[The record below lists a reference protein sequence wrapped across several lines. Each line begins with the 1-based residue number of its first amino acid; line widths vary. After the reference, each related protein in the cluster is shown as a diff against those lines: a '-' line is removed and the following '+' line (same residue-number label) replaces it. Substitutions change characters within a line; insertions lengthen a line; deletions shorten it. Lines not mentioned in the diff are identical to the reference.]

1 MEQEKRRNLT
11 SELQSVACGTYPE
24 IFQRFNALAEQYGNM
39 PAGALASAFSRVS
52 MSQSARVNPYIQN
65 RRVQA
70 ISSLPED
77 YTKNTVA
84 EMLTAPLGN
93 EQGLRQVEHG
103 LEFTAYPLF
112 HTRKMYQD
120 LLTYH
125 SYIAPEFTDK
135 DTAKNDEFWRE
146 WKLLEKLRRKLD
158 VKTTAHK
165 LAGQAVQE
173 GKVFYYPRVSVDKPH
188 NKVNYAFIQQL
199 PSDWIKI
206 VGFNSVSKYTV
217 AFNMM
222 YFLKPG
228 CEPAQFGELFKP
240 YWGIFTQVAAKPPKG
255 AGTRYVYAAKNT
267 INMNRFTEL
276 KTAAEQGG
284 GVLPGDPDVYYQNG
298 KWCYWVTLPVDAVY
312 PFEIDDAQTA
322 VVSPL
327 TGLFLSFIQIA
338 QYEQIQLELV
348 QNPLISLLTGEIE
361 YDDNSTRQQSDSYK
375 LSNAVWELFR
385 TRFYD
390 ELAENNTSGI
400 GWYAAP
406 LKNMELHQLAEAPS
420 ATKISSAGYGY
431 TMAKA
436 GLSALIPT
444 SDEPRAGVA
453 NISLQIESKFAEQIY
468 RCYERMMQGIMDGLN
483 LKYSWRFECFGDIAT
498 DNDLKESLRKDMT
511 LGILPATL
519 KYLAMN
525 NMSLLDDMSISRA
538 MLESGIMNLR
548 KPLSSTFTEAKNGG
562 NGNQTP
568 ETKRATNP
576 GGRPKSEGNPATEG
590 QEASEDAGG

>member
-1 MEQEKRRNLT
+1 MDETKNLT
-11 SELQSVACGTYPE
+11 TELRGLSNATYPE
-24 IFQRFNALAEQYGNM
+24 IFKRFQALSEKYGDM

-52 MSQSARVNPYIQN
+52 ASAANRNNPYIQN

-70 ISSLPED
+70 VSSLPKD
-77 YTKNTVA
+77 YSKNRVA
-84 EMLTAPLGN
+84 EMLTNPMGN
-93 EQGLRQVEHG
+93 EQSLRQVEHG

-158 VKTTAHK
+158 PKTTAHK

-188 NKVNYAFIQQL
+188 NKVNYAFMQQL
-199 PSDWIKI
+199 PSDWVKI

-222 YFLKPG
+222 YFMQPG
-228 CEPAQFGELFKP
+228 TDPLQFGDLFKP
-240 YWGIFTQVAAKPPKG
+240 YWDVFSRVTERGAPKG
-255 AGTRYVYAAKNT
+255 TGTRFVYAAKNRVD
-267 INMNRFTEL
+267 MGL
-276 KTAAEQGG
+276 LAEIRRGG
-284 GVLPGDPDVYYQNG
+284 GFGEDETPDVYFQNG
-298 KWCYWVTLPVDAVY
+298 QYFYWVTLPVDSVY
-312 PFEIDDAQTA
+312 TFEIDDAQTA

-327 TGLFLSFIQIA
+327 TGLFLSLIQIA

-361 YDDNSTRQQSDSYK
+361 YRDDDTRQSADAYK
-375 LSNAVWELFR
+375 LSNAGWELFR

-390 ELAENNTSGI
+390 ELAANNTNGI

-406 LKNMELHQLAEAPS
+406 LKNMELHQLSEAPG
-420 ATKISSAGYGY
+420 ATKISTAGYGY

-453 NISLQIESKFAEQIY
+453 NISLQIESRFAEQIY
-468 RCYERMMQGIMDGLN
+468 RCYERMMRGIMDGLN
-483 LKYSWRFECFGDIAT
+483 LKFSWRFALFGNIAEDEKT
-498 DNDLKESLRKDMT
+498 FENARQGMT
-511 LGILPATL
+511 LGILPQTMIYMAML
-519 KYLAMN
+519 DMSVIDDLAM
-525 NMSLLDDMSISRA
+525 SSA
-538 MLESGIMNLR
+538 VKESGIMDMRL
-548 KPLSSTFTEAKNGG
+548 PLVTSYNAKQGESG
-562 NGNQTP
+562 LPPQ
-568 ETKRATNP
+568 AAHDMNP
-576 GGRPKSEGNPATEG
+576 GGRPASEGAPGTEG

>member
-1 MEQEKRRNLT
+1 MDETKNLT
-11 SELQSVACGTYPE
+11 TELRGLSNATYPE
-24 IFQRFNALAEQYGNM
+24 IFKRFQALSEKYGDM

-52 MSQSARVNPYIQN
+52 ASAANRNNPYIQN

-70 ISSLPED
+70 VSSLPKD
-77 YTKNTVA
+77 YSKNRVA
-84 EMLTAPLGN
+84 EMLTNPMGN
-93 EQGLRQVEHG
+93 EQSLRQVEHG

-146 WKLLEKLRRKLD
+146 WKLLEKLRRKLNP
-158 VKTTAHK
+158 KTTAHQ

-173 GKVFYYPRVSVDKPH
+173 GKIFYYPRVSVDKPH
-188 NKVNYAFIQQL
+188 NKVNYAFMQQL
-199 PSDWIKI
+199 PSDWVKI

-222 YFLKPG
+222 YFMQPG
-228 CEPAQFGELFKP
+228 TDPLQFGDLFKP
-240 YWGIFTQVAAKPPKG
+240 YWDVFSRVTERGAPKG
-255 AGTRYVYAAKNT
+255 TGTRFVYATKNRVD
-267 INMNRFTEL
+267 MGL
-276 KTAAEQGG
+276 LAEIQR
-284 GVLPGDPDVYYQNG
+284 GDGFGEDETPDVYFQNG
-298 KWCYWVTLPVDAVY
+298 QYFYWVTLPVDSVY
-312 PFEIDDAQTA
+312 TFEIDDAQTA

-327 TGLFLSFIQIA
+327 TGLFLSLIQIA

-361 YDDNSTRQQSDSYK
+361 YRDDDTRQSADAYK
-375 LSNAVWELFR
+375 LSNAGWELFR

-390 ELAENNTSGI
+390 ELAANNTNGI

-406 LKNMELHQLAEAPS
+406 LKNMELHQLSEAPG
-420 ATKISSAGYGY
+420 ATKISTAGYGY

-453 NISLQIESKFAEQIY
+453 NISLQIESRFAEQIY
-468 RCYERMMQGIMDGLN
+468 RCYERMMRGIMDGMN
-483 LKYSWRFECFGDIAT
+483 LKHSWRFSMFGNLAEDEKTFENA
-498 DNDLKESLRKDMT
+498 RQGMT
-511 LGILPATL
+511 LGILPQTMIYMAML
-519 KYLAMN
+519 DMSVIDDLAM
-525 NMSLLDDMSISRA
+525 SSAIK
-538 MLESGIMNLR
+538 ESGIMDMRL
-548 KPLSSTFTEAKNGG
+548 PLVTSYNAKQSESGLPP
-562 NGNQTP
+562 QT
-568 ETKRATNP
+568 AHDMNP
-576 GGRPKSEGNPATEG
+576 GGRPAADKKPGTEG
-590 QEASEDAGG
+590 QEASQDAGN

>member
-1 MEQEKRRNLT
+1 MDETKNLT
-11 SELQSVACGTYPE
+11 TELRGLSNATYPE
-24 IFQRFNALAEQYGNM
+24 IFKRFQVLSEKYGDM

-52 MSQSARVNPYIQN
+52 ASAANRNNPYIQN

-70 ISSLPED
+70 VSSLPKD
-77 YTKNTVA
+77 YSKNRVA
-84 EMLTAPLGN
+84 EMLTNPMGN
-93 EQGLRQVEHG
+93 EQSLRQVEHG

-135 DTAKNDEFWRE
+135 DTAKSDEFWRE

-158 VKTTAHK
+158 PKTTAHQ

-188 NKVNYAFIQQL
+188 NKVNYAFMQQL
-199 PSDWIKI
+199 PSDWVKI

-222 YFLKPG
+222 YFMQPG
-228 CEPAQFGELFKP
+228 TDPLQFGDLFKP
-240 YWGIFTQVAAKPPKG
+240 YWDVFSRVTERGAPKG
-255 AGTRYVYAAKNT
+255 TGTRFVYAAKNRVD
-267 INMNRFTEL
+267 MGL
-276 KTAAEQGG
+276 LAEIQR
-284 GVLPGDPDVYYQNG
+284 GDGFGEDETPDVYFQNG
-298 KWCYWVTLPVDAVY
+298 QYFYWVTLPVDSVY
-312 PFEIDDAQTA
+312 TFEIDDAQTA

-327 TGLFLSFIQIA
+327 TGLFLSLIQIA

-361 YDDNSTRQQSDSYK
+361 YRDDDTRQSADAYK
-375 LSNAVWELFR
+375 LSNAGWELFR

-390 ELAENNTSGI
+390 ELAANNTNGI

-406 LKNMELHQLAEAPS
+406 LKNMELHQLSEAPG
-420 ATKISSAGYGY
+420 ATKISTAGYGY

-453 NISLQIESKFAEQIY
+453 NISLQIESRFAEQIY
-468 RCYERMMQGIMDGLN
+468 RCYERMMRGIMDGMN
-483 LKYSWRFECFGDIAT
+483 LKHSWRFSMFGNLAEDEKTFENA
-498 DNDLKESLRKDMT
+498 RQGMT
-511 LGILPATL
+511 LGILPQTMIYMAML
-519 KYLAMN
+519 DMSVIDDLAM
-525 NMSLLDDMSISRA
+525 SFAIK
-538 MLESGIMNLR
+538 ESGIMDMRL
-548 KPLSSTFTEAKNGG
+548 PLVTSYNAK
-562 NGNQTP
+562 QSESELP
-568 ETKRATNP
+568 PQAAHDMNP
-576 GGRPKSEGNPATEG
+576 GGRPAADKKPGTEG
-590 QEASEDAGG
+590 QEASQDAGD

>member
-1 MEQEKRRNLT
+1 MKEIRDLT
-11 SELQSVACGTYPE
+11 TELRSLSGAAYPE
-24 IFQRFNALAEQYGNM
+24 IFKRFRELSDRYGDM
-39 PAGALASAFSRVS
+39 PAGALAGAFSRVS
-52 MSQSARVNPYIQN
+52 ASQMNRNNPYIQN

-70 ISSLPED
+70 IASLPKD
-77 YTKNTVA
+77 YTKNQVA
-84 EMLTAPLGN
+84 EMLTAPMGN

-125 SYIAPEFTDK
+125 SYIAPEFTEK
-135 DTAKNDEFWRE
+135 DTAKSDEFWRE
-146 WKLLEKLRRKLD
+146 WKLLEKLRRKMD
-158 VKTTAHK
+158 PRSTAHK

-188 NKVNYAFIQQL
+188 NKVNYAFMQQL
-199 PSDWIKI
+199 PSDWVKI

-222 YFLKPG
+222 YFTQPG
-228 CEPAQFGELFKP
+228 TDPAQFGDLFQP
-240 YWGIFTQVAAKPPKG
+240 YWEVFSMVTERAPKG
-255 AGTRYVYAAKNT
+255 TGTKFVYASRSRVDMAALAK
-267 INMNRFTEL
+267 IGQR
-276 KTAAEQGG
+276 GG
-284 GVLPGDPDVYYQNG
+284 FADGEGPDVYYQNG
-298 KWCYWVTLPVDAVY
+298 QWFYWVTLPIDKIY

-361 YDDNSTRQQSDSYK
+361 YDDNDTRGQSDRYK
-375 LSNAVWELFR
+375 LSDAGWMLFR

-406 LKNMELHQLAEAPS
+406 LRNMELHQLAEAPS

-453 NISLQIESKFAEQIY
+453 NISLQIESRFAEQIY
-468 RCYERMMQGIMDGLN
+468 RCYERMMQGVMDGLN
-483 LKYSWRFECFGDIAT
+483 LKYGWRFECFGDIAT
-498 DNDLKESLRKDMT
+498 DNDLRESLRKDMT
-511 LGILPATL
+511 LGILSATV

-525 NMSLLDDMSISRA
+525 NMSLLDDEAISRA
-538 MLESGIMNLR
+538 MLESGIMDLR
-548 KPLSSTFTEAKNGG
+548 KPLSSTYTEAKNGG
-562 NGNQTP
+562 DGNSGQTP
-568 ETKRATNP
+568 EAKRATDP
-576 GGRPKSEGNPATEG
+576 GGRPASEGTPGTDG
-590 QEASEDAGG
+590 QEGSEDAGG

>member
-1 MEQEKRRNLT
+1 MDETKNLT
-11 SELQSVACGTYPE
+11 TELRGLSNATYPE
-24 IFQRFNALAEQYGNM
+24 IFKRFQALSEKYGNM

-52 MSQSARVNPYIQN
+52 ASAANRNNPYIQN

-70 ISSLPED
+70 VSSLPKD
-77 YTKNTVA
+77 YSKNRVA
-84 EMLTAPLGN
+84 EMLTNPMGN
-93 EQGLRQVEHG
+93 EQSLRQVEHG

-135 DTAKNDEFWRE
+135 DTAKSNEFWRE

-158 VKTTAHK
+158 PKTTAHQ

-188 NKVNYAFIQQL
+188 NKVNYAFMQQL
-199 PSDWIKI
+199 PSDWVKI

-222 YFLKPG
+222 YFMQPG
-228 CEPAQFGELFKP
+228 TDPLQFGDLFKP
-240 YWGIFTQVAAKPPKG
+240 YWDVFSRVTERGAPKG
-255 AGTRYVYAAKNT
+255 TGTRFVYAAKNRVD
-267 INMNRFTEL
+267 MGL
-276 KTAAEQGG
+276 LAEIQR
-284 GVLPGDPDVYYQNG
+284 GDGFGEDETPDVYFQNG
-298 KWCYWVTLPVDAVY
+298 QYFYWVTLPVDSVY
-312 PFEIDDAQTA
+312 TFEIDDAQTA

-327 TGLFLSFIQIA
+327 TGLFLSLIQIA

-361 YDDNSTRQQSDSYK
+361 YRDDDTRQSADAYK
-375 LSNAVWELFR
+375 LSNAGWELFR

-390 ELAENNTSGI
+390 ELAANNTNGI

-406 LKNMELHQLAEAPS
+406 LKNMELHQLSEAPG
-420 ATKISSAGYGY
+420 ATKISTAGYGY

-453 NISLQIESKFAEQIY
+453 NISLQIESRFAEQIY

-483 LKYSWRFECFGDIAT
+483 LKHSWRFSMFGNLAEDEKTFENA
-498 DNDLKESLRKDMT
+498 RQGMT
-511 LGILPATL
+511 LGILPQTMIYMAML
-519 KYLAMN
+519 DMSVIDDLAM
-525 NMSLLDDMSISRA
+525 SSAIK
-538 MLESGIMNLR
+538 ESGIMDMRL
-548 KPLSSTFTEAKNGG
+548 PLVTSYNAKQSESGLPP
-562 NGNQTP
+562 Q
-568 ETKRATNP
+568 AAHDMNP
-576 GGRPKSEGNPATEG
+576 GGRPASEGAPGTEG

>member
-1 MEQEKRRNLT
+1 MDETKNLT
-11 SELQSVACGTYPE
+11 TELRGLSNATYPE
-24 IFQRFNALAEQYGNM
+24 IFKRFQALSEKYGDM

-52 MSQSARVNPYIQN
+52 ASAANRNNPYIQN

-70 ISSLPED
+70 VSSLPKD
-77 YTKNTVA
+77 YSKNRVA
-84 EMLTAPLGN
+84 EMLTNPMGN
-93 EQGLRQVEHG
+93 EQSLRQVEHG

-158 VKTTAHK
+158 PKTTAHQ

-188 NKVNYAFIQQL
+188 NKVNYAFMQQL
-199 PSDWIKI
+199 PSDWVKI

-222 YFLKPG
+222 YFMQPG
-228 CEPAQFGELFKP
+228 TDPLQFGELFKP
-240 YWGIFTQVAAKPPKG
+240 YWDVFSRVTERGAPKG
-255 AGTRYVYAAKNT
+255 TGTRFVYAAKNRVDMGLLAE
-267 INMNRFTEL
+267 IQRGDGFGED
-276 KTAAEQGG
+276 KT
-284 GVLPGDPDVYYQNG
+284 PDVYFQNG
-298 KWCYWVTLPVDAVY
+298 QYFYWVTLPVDSVY

-327 TGLFLSFIQIA
+327 TGLFLSLIQIA

-361 YDDNSTRQQSDSYK
+361 YRDDDTRQSADAYK
-375 LSNAVWELFR
+375 LSNAGWELFR

-390 ELAENNTSGI
+390 ELAANNTNGI

-406 LKNMELHQLAEAPS
+406 LKNMELHQLSEAPG
-420 ATKISSAGYGY
+420 ATKISTAGYGY

-453 NISLQIESKFAEQIY
+453 NISLQIESRFAEQIY
-468 RCYERMMQGIMDGLN
+468 RCYERMMRGIMDGLN
-483 LKYSWRFECFGDIAT
+483 LKHSWRFAMFGNIAEDEKT
-498 DNDLKESLRKDMT
+498 FENARQGMT
-511 LGILPATL
+511 LGILPQTML
-519 KYLAMN
+519 YMAMLD
-525 NMSLLDDMSISRA
+525 MSVMDDMAISRA
-538 MLESGIMNLR
+538 VKESGIMDLR
-548 KPLSSTFTEAKNGG
+548 LPLVTSYNAKQSESGLPP
-562 NGNQTP
+562 Q
-568 ETKRATNP
+568 AAHDMNP
-576 GGRPKSEGNPATEG
+576 GGRPAAGNKPGTEG
-590 QEASEDAGG
+590 QEASQDAGD

>member
-1 MEQEKRRNLT
+1 MDETKNLT
-11 SELQSVACGTYPE
+11 TELRGLSNATYPE
-24 IFQRFNALAEQYGNM
+24 IFKRFQALSEKYGDM
-39 PAGALASAFSRVS
+39 PAGALARAFSRVS
-52 MSQSARVNPYIQN
+52 ASAANRNNPYIQN

-70 ISSLPED
+70 VSSLPKD
-77 YTKNTVA
+77 YSKNRVA
-84 EMLTAPLGN
+84 EMLINPMGN
-93 EQGLRQVEHG
+93 EQSLRQVEHG

-125 SYIAPEFTDK
+125 SYIAPEFTNK

-158 VKTTAHK
+158 PKTTAHQ

-173 GKVFYYPRVSVDKPH
+173 GKAFYYPRVSVDKPH
-188 NKVNYAFIQQL
+188 NKVNYAFMQQL
-199 PSDWIKI
+199 PSDWVKI

-222 YFLKPG
+222 YFMQPG
-228 CEPAQFGELFKP
+228 TDPLQFGDLFKP
-240 YWGIFTQVAAKPPKG
+240 YWDVFSRVTERGAPKG
-255 AGTRYVYAAKNT
+255 TGTRFVYAAKNRVD
-267 INMNRFTEL
+267 MGL
-276 KTAAEQGG
+276 LAEIQR
-284 GVLPGDPDVYYQNG
+284 GDGFGEDETPDVYFQNG
-298 KWCYWVTLPVDAVY
+298 QYFYWVTLPVDSVY
-312 PFEIDDAQTA
+312 TFEIDDAQTA

-327 TGLFLSFIQIA
+327 TGLFLSLIQIA

-361 YDDNSTRQQSDSYK
+361 YRDDDTRQSADAYK
-375 LSNAVWELFR
+375 LSNAGWELFR

-390 ELAENNTSGI
+390 ELAANNTNGI

-406 LKNMELHQLAEAPS
+406 LKNMELHQLSEAPG
-420 ATKISSAGYGY
+420 ATKISTAGYGY

-483 LKYSWRFECFGDIAT
+483 LKYSWRFAMFGNIAEDEKT
-498 DNDLKESLRKDMT
+498 FENARQGMT
-511 LGILPATL
+511 LGILPQTML
-519 KYLAMN
+519 YMAMLD
-525 NMSLLDDMSISRA
+525 MSVMDDMAISRA
-538 MLESGIMNLR
+538 VKESGIMDLR
-548 KPLSSTFTEAKNGG
+548 LPLVTSYNAKQSESGLPP
-562 NGNQTP
+562 Q
-568 ETKRATNP
+568 AAHDMNP
-576 GGRPKSEGNPATEG
+576 GGRPASEGAPGTEG

>member
-1 MEQEKRRNLT
+1 MDETKNLT
-11 SELQSVACGTYPE
+11 TELRGLSNATYPE
-24 IFQRFNALAEQYGNM
+24 IFKRFQALSEKYGDM

-52 MSQSARVNPYIQN
+52 ASAANRNNPYIQN

-70 ISSLPED
+70 VSSLPKD
-77 YTKNTVA
+77 YSKNRVA
-84 EMLTAPLGN
+84 EMLTNPMGN
-93 EQGLRQVEHG
+93 EQSLRQVEHG

-135 DTAKNDEFWRE
+135 DTAKSDEFWRE

-158 VKTTAHK
+158 PKTTAHQ

-188 NKVNYAFIQQL
+188 NKVNYAFMQQL
-199 PSDWIKI
+199 PSDWVKI

-222 YFLKPG
+222 YFMQPG
-228 CEPAQFGELFKP
+228 TDPLQFGDLFKP
-240 YWGIFTQVAAKPPKG
+240 YWDVFSRVTERGAPKG
-255 AGTRYVYAAKNT
+255 AGTRFVYAAKNRVD
-267 INMNRFTEL
+267 MGL
-276 KTAAEQGG
+276 LAEIRRRGG
-284 GVLPGDPDVYYQNG
+284 FGEGETPDVYYQNG
-298 KWCYWVTLPVDAVY
+298 QYFYWVTLPVDSVY
-312 PFEIDDAQTA
+312 TFEIDDAQTA

-327 TGLFLSFIQIA
+327 TGLFLSLIQIA

-361 YDDNSTRQQSDSYK
+361 YRDDDTRQSADAYK
-375 LSNAVWELFR
+375 LSNAGWELFR

-390 ELAENNTSGI
+390 ELAANNTNGI

-406 LKNMELHQLAEAPS
+406 LKNMELHQLSEAPG
-420 ATKISSAGYGY
+420 ATKISTAGYGY

-453 NISLQIESKFAEQIY
+453 NISLQIESRFAEQIY
-468 RCYERMMQGIMDGLN
+468 RCYERMMRGIMDGLN
-483 LKYSWRFECFGDIAT
+483 LKNSWRFSMFGNLAEDEKTFENA
-498 DNDLKESLRKDMT
+498 RQGMT
-511 LGILPATL
+511 LGILPQTMIYMAML
-519 KYLAMN
+519 DMSVIDDLAM
-525 NMSLLDDMSISRA
+525 SSAIK
-538 MLESGIMNLR
+538 ESGIMDMRL
-548 KPLSSTFTEAKNGG
+548 PLVTSYNAKQSESGLPP
-562 NGNQTP
+562 Q
-568 ETKRATNP
+568 AAHDMNP
-576 GGRPKSEGNPATEG
+576 GGRPAADKKPGTEG
-590 QEASEDAGG
+590 QEASQDAGN

>member
-1 MEQEKRRNLT
+1 MDETKNLT
-11 SELQSVACGTYPE
+11 TELRGLSNATYPE
-24 IFQRFNALAEQYGNM
+24 IFKRFQALSEKYGDM

-52 MSQSARVNPYIQN
+52 ASAANRNNPYIQN

-70 ISSLPED
+70 VSSLPKD
-77 YTKNTVA
+77 YSKNRVA
-84 EMLTAPLGN
+84 EMLTNPMGN
-93 EQGLRQVEHG
+93 EQSLRQVEHG

-135 DTAKNDEFWRE
+135 DTAKSDEFWRE

-158 VKTTAHK
+158 PKTTAHQ

-188 NKVNYAFIQQL
+188 NKVNYAFMQQL
-199 PSDWIKI
+199 PSDWVKI

-222 YFLKPG
+222 YFMQPG
-228 CEPAQFGELFKP
+228 TDPLQFGELFKP
-240 YWGIFTQVAAKPPKG
+240 YWNVFSRVTERGAPKG
-255 AGTRYVYAAKNT
+255 TGTRFVYAAKNRVD
-267 INMNRFTEL
+267 MGL
-276 KTAAEQGG
+276 LAEIQR
-284 GVLPGDPDVYYQNG
+284 GDGFGEDETPDVYFQNG
-298 KWCYWVTLPVDAVY
+298 QYFYWVTLPVDSVY
-312 PFEIDDAQTA
+312 TFEIDDAQTA

-327 TGLFLSFIQIA
+327 TGLFLSLIQIA

-361 YDDNSTRQQSDSYK
+361 YRDDDTRQSADAYK
-375 LSNAVWELFR
+375 LSNAGWELFR

-390 ELAENNTSGI
+390 ELAANNTNGI

-406 LKNMELHQLAEAPS
+406 LKNMELHQLSEAPG
-420 ATKISSAGYGY
+420 ATKISTAGYGY

-453 NISLQIESKFAEQIY
+453 NISLQIESRFAEQIY
-468 RCYERMMQGIMDGLN
+468 RCYERMMRGIMDGLN
-483 LKYSWRFECFGDIAT
+483 LKYSWRFTLFGNIAEDEKT
-498 DNDLKESLRKDMT
+498 FENARQGMT
-511 LGILPATL
+511 LGILPQTMIYMAML
-519 KYLAMN
+519 DMSVIDDLAM
-525 NMSLLDDMSISRA
+525 SSAIK
-538 MLESGIMNLR
+538 ESGIMDMRL
-548 KPLSSTFTEAKNGG
+548 PLVTSYNAKQSESGLPP
-562 NGNQTP
+562 Q
-568 ETKRATNP
+568 AAHDMNP
-576 GGRPKSEGNPATEG
+576 GGRPAAGNKPGTEG
-590 QEASEDAGG
+590 QEASQDAGD

>member
-1 MEQEKRRNLT
+1 MDETKNLT
-11 SELQSVACGTYPE
+11 TELRGLSNATYPE
-24 IFQRFNALAEQYGNM
+24 IFKRFQALSEKYGDM

-52 MSQSARVNPYIQN
+52 ASAANRNNPYIQN

-70 ISSLPED
+70 VSSLPKD
-77 YTKNTVA
+77 YSKNRVA
-84 EMLTAPLGN
+84 EMLTNPMGN
-93 EQGLRQVEHG
+93 EQSLRQVEHG

-158 VKTTAHK
+158 PKTTAHQ

-188 NKVNYAFIQQL
+188 NKVNYAFMQQL
-199 PSDWIKI
+199 PSDWVKI

-222 YFLKPG
+222 YFMQPG
-228 CEPAQFGELFKP
+228 TDPLQFGDLFKP
-240 YWGIFTQVAAKPPKG
+240 YWDVFSRVTERGAPKG
-255 AGTRYVYAAKNT
+255 TGTRFVYATKNRVD
-267 INMNRFTEL
+267 MGL
-276 KTAAEQGG
+276 LAEIQRGG
-284 GVLPGDPDVYYQNG
+284 GFGEDETPDVYYQNG
-298 KWCYWVTLPVDAVY
+298 QYFYWVTLPVDSVY
-312 PFEIDDAQTA
+312 TFEIDDAQTA

-327 TGLFLSFIQIA
+327 TGLFLSLIQIA

-361 YDDNSTRQQSDSYK
+361 YRDDDTRQSADAYK
-375 LSNAVWELFR
+375 LSNAGWELFR

-390 ELAENNTSGI
+390 ELAANNTNGI

-406 LKNMELHQLAEAPS
+406 LKNMELHQLSEAPG
-420 ATKISSAGYGY
+420 ATKISTAGYGY

-453 NISLQIESKFAEQIY
+453 NISLQIESRFAEQIY
-468 RCYERMMQGIMDGLN
+468 RCYERMMRGIMDGLN
-483 LKYSWRFECFGDIAT
+483 LKHSWRFSMFGNLAEDEKTFENA
-498 DNDLKESLRKDMT
+498 RQGMT
-511 LGILPATL
+511 LGILPQTMIYMAML
-519 KYLAMN
+519 DMSVIDDLAM
-525 NMSLLDDMSISRA
+525 SSAIK
-538 MLESGIMNLR
+538 ESGIMDMRL
-548 KPLSSTFTEAKNGG
+548 PLVTSYNAKQSESGLPP
-562 NGNQTP
+562 Q
-568 ETKRATNP
+568 AAHDMNP
-576 GGRPKSEGNPATEG
+576 GGRPAADKKPGTEG
-590 QEASEDAGG
+590 QEASQDAGN

>member
-1 MEQEKRRNLT
+1 MDETKNLT
-11 SELQSVACGTYPE
+11 TELRGLSNATYPE
-24 IFQRFNALAEQYGNM
+24 IFKRFQALSEKYGDM

-52 MSQSARVNPYIQN
+52 ASAVNRNNPYIQN

-70 ISSLPED
+70 VSSLPKD
-77 YTKNTVA
+77 YSKNRVA
-84 EMLTAPLGN
+84 EMLTNPMGN
-93 EQGLRQVEHG
+93 EQSLRQVEHG

-135 DTAKNDEFWRE
+135 DTAKSDEFWRE

-158 VKTTAHK
+158 PKTTAHQ
-165 LAGQAVQE
+165 LTGQAVQE

-188 NKVNYAFIQQL
+188 NKVNYAFMQQL
-199 PSDWIKI
+199 PSDWVKI

-222 YFLKPG
+222 YFMQPG
-228 CEPAQFGELFKP
+228 TDPLQFGDLFKP
-240 YWGIFTQVAAKPPKG
+240 YWDVFSRVTERGAPKG
-255 AGTRYVYAAKNT
+255 TGTRFVYAAKNRVD
-267 INMNRFTEL
+267 MGL
-276 KTAAEQGG
+276 LAEIQR
-284 GVLPGDPDVYYQNG
+284 GDGFGEDETPDVYFQNG
-298 KWCYWVTLPVDAVY
+298 QYFYWVTLPVDSVY
-312 PFEIDDAQTA
+312 TFEIDDAQTA

-327 TGLFLSFIQIA
+327 TGLFLSLIQIA

-361 YDDNSTRQQSDSYK
+361 YRDDDTRQSADAYK
-375 LSNAVWELFR
+375 LSNAGWELFR
-385 TRFYD
+385 ARFYD
-390 ELAENNTSGI
+390 MLSENNTSGI

-406 LKNMELHQLAEAPS
+406 LKNMVLHQLSEAPG
-420 ATKISSAGYGY
+420 ATKISTAGYGY

-468 RCYERMMQGIMDGLN
+468 RCYERMMRGIMDGLN
-483 LKYSWRFECFGDIAT
+483 LKYSWRFTIFGNIAEDEKT
-498 DNDLKESLRKDMT
+498 FENARQGMT
-511 LGILPATL
+511 LGILPQTMIYMAML
-519 KYLAMN
+519 DMSVIDDLAM
-525 NMSLLDDMSISRA
+525 SSAIK
-538 MLESGIMNLR
+538 ESGIMDMRL
-548 KPLSSTFTEAKNGG
+548 PLVTSYNAKQSESGLPP
-562 NGNQTP
+562 Q
-568 ETKRATNP
+568 AAHDMNP
-576 GGRPKSEGNPATEG
+576 GGRTAAGNKPGTEG
-590 QEASEDAGG
+590 QEASQDAGD

>member
-1 MEQEKRRNLT
+1 MDETKNLT
-11 SELQSVACGTYPE
+11 TELRGLSNATYPD
-24 IFQRFNALAEQYGNM
+24 IFKRFQALSEKYGDM

-52 MSQSARVNPYIQN
+52 ASAVNRNNPYIQN

-70 ISSLPED
+70 VSSLPKD
-77 YTKNTVA
+77 YSKNRVA
-84 EMLTAPLGN
+84 EMLTNPMGN
-93 EQGLRQVEHG
+93 EQSLRQVEHG

-158 VKTTAHK
+158 PKTTAHQ

-188 NKVNYAFIQQL
+188 NKVNYAFMQQL
-199 PSDWIKI
+199 PSDWVKI

-222 YFLKPG
+222 YFMQPG
-228 CEPAQFGELFKP
+228 TDPLQFGDLFKP
-240 YWGIFTQVAAKPPKG
+240 YWDVFSRVTERGAPKG
-255 AGTRYVYAAKNT
+255 TGTRFVYAAKNRVD
-267 INMNRFTEL
+267 MGL
-276 KTAAEQGG
+276 LAEIRRRGG
-284 GVLPGDPDVYYQNG
+284 FGEGETPDVYFQNG
-298 KWCYWVTLPVDAVY
+298 QYFYWVTLPVDSVY
-312 PFEIDDAQTA
+312 TFEIDDAQTA

-327 TGLFLSFIQIA
+327 TGLFLSLIQIA

-361 YDDNSTRQQSDSYK
+361 YRDDDTRQSADAYK
-375 LSNAVWELFR
+375 LSNAGWELFR

-390 ELAENNTSGI
+390 ELAANNTNGI

-406 LKNMELHQLAEAPS
+406 LKNMELHQLSEAPG
-420 ATKISSAGYGY
+420 ATKISTAGYGY

-453 NISLQIESKFAEQIY
+453 NISLQIESRFAEQIY
-468 RCYERMMQGIMDGLN
+468 RCYERMMRGIMDGLN
-483 LKYSWRFECFGDIAT
+483 LKYSWRFAMFGNIAEDEKT
-498 DNDLKESLRKDMT
+498 FENARQGMT
-511 LGILPATL
+511 LGILPQTMIYMAML
-519 KYLAMN
+519 DMSVIDDLAM
-525 NMSLLDDMSISRA
+525 SSAIK
-538 MLESGIMNLR
+538 ESGIMDMRL
-548 KPLSSTFTEAKNGG
+548 PLVTSYNAKQSESGLPP
-562 NGNQTP
+562 Q
-568 ETKRATNP
+568 AAHDMNP
-576 GGRPKSEGNPATEG
+576 GGRPAADKKPGTEG
-590 QEASEDAGG
+590 QEASQDAGD

>member
-1 MEQEKRRNLT
+1 MDETKNLT
-11 SELQSVACGTYPE
+11 TELRGLSNATYPE
-24 IFQRFNALAEQYGNM
+24 IFKRFQALSEKYGDM

-52 MSQSARVNPYIQN
+52 ASAANRNNPYIQN

-70 ISSLPED
+70 VSSLPKD
-77 YTKNTVA
+77 YSKNRVA
-84 EMLTAPLGN
+84 EMLTNPMGN
-93 EQGLRQVEHG
+93 EQSLRQVEHG

-135 DTAKNDEFWRE
+135 DTAKSDEFWRE

-158 VKTTAHK
+158 PKTTAHQ

-188 NKVNYAFIQQL
+188 NKVNYAFMQQL
-199 PSDWIKI
+199 PSDWVKI

-222 YFLKPG
+222 YFMQPG
-228 CEPAQFGELFKP
+228 TDPLQFGDLFKP
-240 YWGIFTQVAAKPPKG
+240 YWYVFSRVTERG
-255 AGTRYVYAAKNT
+255 APRGTGTRFVYAAKNRVD
-267 INMNRFTEL
+267 MGL
-276 KTAAEQGG
+276 LAEIQR
-284 GVLPGDPDVYYQNG
+284 GDGFGEDETPDVYYQNG
-298 KWCYWVTLPVDAVY
+298 QYFYWVTLPVDNVY
-312 PFEIDDAQTA
+312 TFEIDDAQTA

-327 TGLFLSFIQIA
+327 TGLFLSLIQIA

-361 YDDNSTRQQSDSYK
+361 YRDDDTRQSADAYK
-375 LSNAVWELFR
+375 LSNAGWELFR

-390 ELAENNTSGI
+390 ELAANNTNGI

-406 LKNMELHQLAEAPS
+406 LKNMELHQLSEAPG
-420 ATKISSAGYGY
+420 ATKISTAGYGY

-453 NISLQIESKFAEQIY
+453 NISLQIESRFAEQIY
-468 RCYERMMQGIMDGLN
+468 RGYERMMQGIMDGLN
-483 LKYSWRFECFGDIAT
+483 LKHSWRFSMFGNLAEDEKTFENA
-498 DNDLKESLRKDMT
+498 RQGMT
-511 LGILPATL
+511 LGILPQTMIYMAML
-519 KYLAMN
+519 DMSVIDDLAM
-525 NMSLLDDMSISRA
+525 SSAIK
-538 MLESGIMNLR
+538 ESGIMDMRL
-548 KPLSSTFTEAKNGG
+548 PLVTSYNAKQSESGLPP
-562 NGNQTP
+562 Q
-568 ETKRATNP
+568 AAHDMNP
-576 GGRPKSEGNPATEG
+576 GGRPAADKKPGTEG
-590 QEASEDAGG
+590 QEASQDAGD